1 MLAASPV
8 DLEEAY
14 AVGRAAVRHAVAGE
28 DGHMVTLV
36 RESNDP
42 YRWTTGRAPLEQV
55 ANAER
60 KVPDAFI
67 SADGNDV
74 TEAFLE
80 YARPLIGGPLPPYA
94 RLEMTRV
101 AQRVG

>member
-1 MLAASPV
+1 
-8 DLEEAY
+8 
-14 AVGRAAVRHAVAGE
+14 
-28 DGHMVTLV
+28 MVTLV
-36 RESNDP
+36 RESSEP
-42 YRWTTGRAPLEQV
+42 YRWTTGLAPLEKI

-80 YARPLIGGPLPPYA
+80 YARPLIGPPLPHYA
-94 RLEMTRV
+94 RLERTQV
-101 AQRVG
+101 PQRAR